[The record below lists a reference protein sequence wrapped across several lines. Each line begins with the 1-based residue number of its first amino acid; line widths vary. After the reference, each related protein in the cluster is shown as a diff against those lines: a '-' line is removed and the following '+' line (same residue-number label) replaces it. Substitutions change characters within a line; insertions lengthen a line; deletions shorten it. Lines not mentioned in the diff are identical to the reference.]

1 MWSKSN
7 GNLLKVGFANVQ
19 VEEKRVINSNE
30 LAERRIEEQAQKL
43 AQERQA
49 GLMNSGDGSEDGFTA
64 GLSAEQMEGLLSDDE
79 SEEGS
84 RSNVIKANANAERAQ
99 ILSDAQQEAEELL
112 TRAREQAEM
121 QAGQILSDA
130 REQAEAARE
139 SIIVQARQQGYQE
152 GVHRAEIEL
161 ARKEQELSERLK
173 AMEAE
178 YEGFVDQ
185 LEPRFVDAITGVYEH
200 LFQVELSSYRDILMN
215 LIAATVRQVEG
226 RDFLVHVS
234 AEDYPYVSM
243 EKKQLTDALTSPNA
257 TLELVEDI
265 TLRHNECMIETEGGI
280 YDCGLGTQ
288 LSELAQKLKLLSYEK
303 N

>member
-1 MWSKSN
+1 
-7 GNLLKVGFANVQ
+7 
-19 VEEKRVINSNE
+19 
-30 LAERRIEEQAQKL
+30 
-43 AQERQA
+43 
-49 GLMNSGDGSEDGFTA
+49 
-64 GLSAEQMEGLLSDDE
+64 MEGLLSDDE

>member
-1 MWSKSN
+1 MWSKN
-7 GNLLKVGFANVQ
+7 NLLKMGFTNVQ
-19 VEEKRVINSNE
+19 NDERRVIDSND
-30 LAERRIEEQAQKL
+30 LAARRIEELAQKMAL
-43 AQERQA
+43 EAQA
-49 GLMNSGDGSEDGFTA
+49 GSMGGEDGSEDGFMA
-64 GLSAEQMEGLLSDDE
+64 GLSAEQVEGLLSDDE
-79 SEEGS
+79 GG
-84 RSNVIKANANAERAQ
+84 SNVIKANANADREQ

-112 TRAREQAEM
+112 AQAREQAE
-121 QAGQILSDA
+121 AEAEQILSDA
-130 REQAEAARE
+130 RAQAEAAKE
-139 SIIVQARQQGYQE
+139 SITVQARQQGYQE
-152 GVHRAEIEL
+152 GMHQAEMEL
-161 ARKEQELSERLK
+161 ARKEQALKERLQ

-178 YEGFVDQ
+178 YEGFVEQ

-200 LFQVELSSYRDILMN
+200 LFQVELSSYRGILMN

-243 EKKQLTDALTSPNA
+243 EKKTLTEALASPNA

-265 TLRHNECMIETEGGI
+265 TLQHNECMIETEGGI

-303 N
+303 H

>member
-1 MWSKSN
+1 MWSKN
-7 GNLLKVGFANVQ
+7 NLLKMGFTNVQ
-19 VEEKRVINSNE
+19 NDERRVIDSND
-30 LAERRIEEQAQKL
+30 LAARRIEELAQKMAL
-43 AQERQA
+43 EAQA
-49 GLMNSGDGSEDGFTA
+49 GSMGGEDGSEDGFMA
-64 GLSAEQMEGLLSDDE
+64 GLSAEQVEGLLSDDE
-79 SEEGS
+79 GG
-84 RSNVIKANANAERAQ
+84 SNVIKANANADREQ

-112 TRAREQAEM
+112 TQAREQAE
-121 QAGQILSDA
+121 AEAEQILSDA
-130 REQAEAARE
+130 RAQAEAARE
-139 SIIVQARQQGYQE
+139 SITVQARQQGYQE
-152 GVHRAEIEL
+152 GMHQAEMEL
-161 ARKEQELSERLK
+161 ARKEQALKERLQ

-178 YEGFVDQ
+178 YEGFVEQ

-200 LFQVELSSYRDILMN
+200 LFQVELSSYRGILMN

-243 EKKQLTDALTSPNA
+243 EKKTLTEALASPNA

-265 TLRHNECMIETEGGI
+265 TLQHNECMIETEGGI

-303 N
+303 H

>member
-7 GNLLKVGFANVQ
+7 GNLLKVGFANLQ
-19 VEEKRVINSNE
+19 SDERRVIDSNE
-30 LAERRIEEQAQKL
+30 LAARRIEELAQKMAL
-43 AQERQA
+43 EEKAQFME
-49 GLMNSGDGSEDGFTA
+49 NEDGSEGGFMA
-64 GLSAEQMEGLLSDDE
+64 GLSAEQVEGLLSDDE

-84 RSNVIKANANAERAQ
+84 RSNVIKANTNAERDQ
-99 ILSDAQQEAEELL
+99 ILADAQQAAEELL
-112 TRAREQAEM
+112 TQAREQAQV
-121 QAGQILSDA
+121 QAEQILSDA
-130 REQAEAARE
+130 RAQAEAARE

-152 GVHRAEIEL
+152 GLHKAEMEL
-161 ARKEQELSERLK
+161 ARKEQELSQRLQ
-173 AMEAE
+173 AMELE
-178 YEGFVDQ
+178 YEGFVEQ

-200 LFQVELSSYRDILMN
+200 LFQVELSSYREILMN

-243 EKKQLTDALTSPNA
+243 EKKQLTEALTSPNA

-303 N
+303 H

>member
-1 MWSKSN
+1 MWSRN
-7 GNLLKVGFANVQ
+7 NLLKVGFTNVQ
-19 VEEKRVINSNE
+19 NDEKRVIDSNE
-30 LAERRIEEQAQKL
+30 RAARRIEELAEKMAREAQA
-43 AQERQA
+43 EIIA
-49 GLMNSGDGSEDGFTA
+49 GGDGSEDGFMA
-64 GLSAEQMEGLLSDDE
+64 GLSAEQVEGLLAD
-79 SEEGS
+79 EEGG
-84 RSNVIKANANAERAQ
+84 SNVIKANANADREQ

-112 TRAREQAEM
+112 AQARARAEAEAEQIVADAKAE
-121 QAGQILSDA
+121 
-130 REQAEAARE
+130 AEAARE
-139 SIIVQARQQGYQE
+139 SITVQARQQGYQE
-152 GVHRAEIEL
+152 GMHKAEMEL
-161 ARKEQELSERLK
+161 ARKEQALAERLH

-178 YEGFVDQ
+178 YEGFVDE

-200 LFQVELSSYRDILMN
+200 LFQVELSSYRGILMN

-243 EKKQLTDALTSPNA
+243 EKKTLTEALTSPNA

-265 TLRHNECMIETEGGI
+265 TLKHNECMIETEGGI

-303 N
+303 H

>member
-7 GNLLKVGFANVQ
+7 GNLLKSGFANVQ

-30 LAERRIEEQAQKL
+30 LAERRIEELAQKL

-49 GLMNSGDGSEDGFTA
+49 GLMNSGDGSEDGFMA
-64 GLSAEQMEGLLSDDE
+64 GLSAEQVEGLLSDDE

-84 RSNVIKANANAERAQ
+84 HSNVIKANINAEREQ

-178 YEGFVDQ
+178 YEGFVEQ

>member
-1 MWSKSN
+1 MWSRN
-7 GNLLKVGFANVQ
+7 NLLKVGFANVQ
-19 VEEKRVINSNE
+19 NDERRVIDSND
-30 LAERRIEEQAQKL
+30 LAARRIEELAQKMAL
-43 AQERQA
+43 EAQA
-49 GLMNSGDGSEDGFTA
+49 GSMGGEDGSEDGFMA
-64 GLSAEQMEGLLSDDE
+64 GLSAEQVEGLLSDDE
-79 SEEGS
+79 GG
-84 RSNVIKANANAERAQ
+84 SNVIKANTNADREQ

-112 TRAREQAEM
+112 AQAREQAEA
-121 QAGQILSDA
+121 QAEQILSDA
-130 REQAEAARE
+130 RAQAEAARE
-139 SIIVQARQQGYQE
+139 SITVQARQQGYQE
-152 GVHRAEIEL
+152 GMHQAEMEL
-161 ARKEQELSERLK
+161 ARKEQALKERLQ

-178 YEGFVDQ
+178 YEGFVEQ

-200 LFQVELSSYRDILMN
+200 LFQVELSSYRGILMN

-243 EKKQLTDALTSPNA
+243 EKKTLTEALASPNA

-265 TLRHNECMIETEGGI
+265 TLQHNECMIETEGGI

-303 N
+303 H

>member
-19 VEEKRVINSNE
+19 IEDKRVINSND
-30 LAERRIEEQAQKL
+30 LAERRIEELAQKL
-43 AQERQA
+43 ALERQA
-49 GLMNSGDGSEDGFTA
+49 GLKESGDGSEDGFMA
-64 GLSAEQMEGLLSDDE
+64 GLSAEQLEGLVSDDE
-79 SEEGS
+79 SEEGN
-84 RSNVIKANANAERAQ
+84 RSNVIKANANAEREQ
-99 ILSDAQQEAEELL
+99 ILSDAQQAAEELL
-112 TRAREQAEM
+112 TQAREQAAE
-121 QAGQILSDA
+121 QAEQILSDA
-130 REQAEAARE
+130 RAQAEAARE

-152 GVHRAEIEL
+152 GAHRAEMEL
-161 ARKEQELSERLK
+161 ARKEQELSERLR

-178 YEGFVDQ
+178 YEGFVEE

-200 LFQVELSSYRDILMN
+200 LFQVELSSYREIIMN

-243 EKKQLTDALTSPNA
+243 EKKQLTEALTSPNA

>member
-1 MWSKSN
+1 MWSKN
-7 GNLLKVGFANVQ
+7 NLLKMGFTNVQ
-19 VEEKRVINSNE
+19 NDERRVIDSND
-30 LAERRIEEQAQKL
+30 LAARRIEELAQKMAL
-43 AQERQA
+43 EAQA
-49 GLMNSGDGSEDGFTA
+49 GSLGGEDGSEDGFMA
-64 GLSAEQMEGLLSDDE
+64 GLSAEQVEGLLSDDE
-79 SEEGS
+79 GG
-84 RSNVIKANANAERAQ
+84 SNVIKANINADREQ

-112 TRAREQAEM
+112 ARAREQAEA
-121 QAGQILSDA
+121 QAEQILADA
-130 REQAEAARE
+130 RAQAEAARE
-139 SIIVQARQQGYQE
+139 SITVQARQQGYQE
-152 GVHRAEIEL
+152 GMHQAEMEL
-161 ARKEQELSERLK
+161 ARKEQALKERLQ

-178 YEGFVDQ
+178 YEGFVEQ

-200 LFQVELSSYRDILMN
+200 LFQVELSSYRGILMN

-243 EKKQLTDALTSPNA
+243 EKKTLTEALASPNA

-265 TLRHNECMIETEGGI
+265 TLQHNECMIETEGGI

-303 N
+303 H

>member
-1 MWSKSN
+1 MWSKN
-7 GNLLKVGFANVQ
+7 NLLKMGFTNVQ
-19 VEEKRVINSNE
+19 NDERRVIDSND
-30 LAERRIEEQAQKL
+30 LAARRIEELAQKMAL
-43 AQERQA
+43 EAQA
-49 GLMNSGDGSEDGFTA
+49 GSMGGEDGSEDGFMA
-64 GLSAEQMEGLLSDDE
+64 GLSAEQVEGLLSDDE
-79 SEEGS
+79 GG
-84 RSNVIKANANAERAQ
+84 SNVIKANANADREQ

-112 TRAREQAEM
+112 AQAREQAE
-121 QAGQILSDA
+121 AEAEQILSDA
-130 REQAEAARE
+130 RAQAEAARE
-139 SIIVQARQQGYQE
+139 SITVQARQQGYQE
-152 GVHRAEIEL
+152 GMHQAEMEL
-161 ARKEQELSERLK
+161 ARKEQALKERLQ

-178 YEGFVDQ
+178 YEGFVEQ

-200 LFQVELSSYRDILMN
+200 LFQVELSSYRGILMN

-243 EKKQLTDALTSPNA
+243 EKKTLTEALASPNA

-265 TLRHNECMIETEGGI
+265 TLQHNECMIETEGGI

-303 N
+303 H